1 MTTVA
6 APVIEPHKVELVLRQ
21 LDGLPPLPSIVTRM
35 LSCSDDSDD
44 RGEDIVGLI
53 EGDASLSARLIALAR
68 RSGPAW
74 GPAPNAF
81 AEAVARL
88 GVHAVRE
95 AALCIKVM
103 EVFGPSP
110 EPREDGGLDRS
121 EFWKYCIGVAC
132 AAGRIASQSSSSL
145 SPGEAF
151 RCGLLHDLGVVA
163 LDRVMPKSLARIIQ
177 QSRDTS
183 QDAHDVAQS
192 LLGVDHNVVGRRL
205 ATRWELP
212 QSIIECIW
220 LHDQDPEALPPS
232 VAAGGHVQIV
242 QLASALVRG
251 LRIGDWLPRA
261 ERSAQSLSAQDL
273 AGRMGLDSQSL
284 DEIIE
289 WVRDEVEH
297 RARMLGLDDR

>member
-145 SPGEAF
+145 SPGAAF

-163 LDRVMPKSLARIIQ
+163 LDRVMPKSLAKIIQ

-212 QSIIECIW
+212 QSI
-220 LHDQDPEALPPS
+220 
-232 VAAGGHVQIV
+232 
-242 QLASALVRG
+242 
-251 LRIGDWLPRA
+251 
-261 ERSAQSLSAQDL
+261 
-273 AGRMGLDSQSL
+273 
-284 DEIIE
+284 
-289 WVRDEVEH
+289 
-297 RARMLGLDDR
+297 